1 MRTGE
6 RVSSH
11 EDSNFPNNNTQIKE
25 LLLRRAKERG
35 ASLKWNANSL
45 ILAYTILA
53 LTIILAFRS
62 VSIAVIALVAV
73 SGLAIIWGFSYQQA
87 KRIERDFLK
96 NEIRDYL
103 ELLASRT
110 RETPKEIAPAPVA
123 LPVVESPLT
132 DRELQV
138 IQLLGEGR
146 SNKETAAT
154 LHISDQTVKNH
165 ISHIFA
171 KLGVNDRTSAVLMA
185 ISNGWIKKTEHEHFK
200 PVLDKDL

>member
-1 MRTGE
+1 LG
-6 RVSSH
+6 
-11 EDSNFPNNNTQIKE
+11 FQLP
-25 LLLRRAKERG
+25 
-35 ASLKWNANSL
+35 AS
-45 ILAYTILA
+45 
-53 LTIILAFRS
+53 
-62 VSIAVIALVAV
+62 
-73 SGLAIIWGFSYQQA
+73 

-110 RETPKEIAPAPVA
+110 PETPKEIAPAPVA

>member
-1 MRTGE
+1 MKMGRKASFKE
-6 RVSSH
+6 
-11 EDSNFPNNNTQIKE
+11 EIQFPNDNAQIKE
-25 LLLRRAKERG
+25 LLLRRAKDRG
-35 ASLKWNANSL
+35 ASLKWNANTL

-53 LTIILAFRS
+53 LTIILALRS
-62 VSIAVIALVAV
+62 ISIGIIALVAV
-73 SGLAIIWGFSYQQA
+73 FGLAVIWGFSYQQA

-103 ELLASRT
+103 ELLAARAP
-110 RETPKEIAPAPVA
+110 EAPKEIAAVPDSS
-123 LPVVESPLT
+123 PVVESPLT

-185 ISNGWIKKTEHEHFK
+185 ISNGWIKKTDHEHSK
-200 PVLDKDL
+200 PVLDKDI

>member
-62 VSIAVIALVAV
+62 VNIAVIALVAV

>member
-1 MRTGE
+1 MRTGGKA
-6 RVSSH
+6 SFH
-11 EDSNFPNNNTQIKE
+11 GDSELLNNTQIKE
-25 LLLRRAKERG
+25 LLIRRAKERG
-35 ASLKWNANSL
+35 AALKWNASTL
-45 ILAYTILA
+45 ILAYTILI

-62 VSIAVIALVAV
+62 ASIAVIAIVAV
-73 SGLAIIWGFSYQQA
+73 LGLAVIWGFSYQQA
-87 KRIERDFLK
+87 KRIERDYLQ

-103 ELLASRT
+103 DMLASRT
-110 RETPKEIAPAPVA
+110 QETPKETAAA
-123 LPVVESPLT
+123 EAELPVIESPLT

-185 ISNGWIKKTEHEHFK
+185 ISNGWIKKIDPEPTK
-200 PVLDKDL
+200 PVLDKDV

>member
-87 KRIERDFLK
+87 KRIERDFLN
-96 NEIRDYL
+96 NEIRDYM

-110 RETPKEIAPAPVA
+110 HETPKEIAPAPVA